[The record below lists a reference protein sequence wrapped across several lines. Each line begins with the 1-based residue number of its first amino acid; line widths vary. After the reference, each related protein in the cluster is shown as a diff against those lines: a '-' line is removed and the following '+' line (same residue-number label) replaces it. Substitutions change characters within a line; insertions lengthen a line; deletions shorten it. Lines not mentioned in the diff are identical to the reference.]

1 MEAKK
6 MIIFSTVDPKKDSEK
21 SSMAFA
27 IGVTA
32 LASEVEADMF
42 FTLDGVHTVTK
53 DYVKNVDSGGY
64 FPPMQE
70 LLDAFIENGGKLFI
84 CQPSMIK
91 RKIKPEDLIEQVEVV
106 SAPAFV
112 NDAMGGNIVSL

>member
-1 MEAKK
+1 MESNK
-6 MIIFSTVDPKKDSEK
+6 MIIFSTVDPKKDPEK

-32 LASEVEADMF
+32 LASEVEASMF
-42 FTLDGVHTVTK
+42 FTLDGVYTVVK
-53 DYVKNVDSGGY
+53 DYAKDVPSEGY
-64 FPPMQE
+64 FPPLQE
-70 LLDAFIENGGKLFI
+70 LLEAFIENGGKLFI

-91 RKIKPEDLIEQVEVV
+91 RKVKQEDLLEGVEVV

>member
-1 MEAKK
+1 MASKK
-6 MIIFSTVDPKKDSEK
+6 MIIFSTVDPKKDPEK

-27 IGVTA
+27 IAVTA
-32 LASEVEADMF
+32 LASEVEANMF

-53 DYVKNVDSGGY
+53 DYVKNIDSGGY
-64 FPPMQE
+64 FPPLQE
-70 LLDAFIENGGKLFI
+70 LMDAFIENGGKLFI

-91 RKIKPEDLIEQVEVV
+91 RNIKPEDLIKEVEVV